1 MGIEAKAALVIDFE
15 HLSLYTGGDAALT
28 CEVMRLFR
36 TQTADLISL
45 LQKTGDA
52 KTFRETVHA
61 LKGASR
67 ALGAWE
73 AARAAEAVEQ
83 AKESAA
89 QAAAVRLL
97 ADALARVHEL
107 TVMFEADHGPAV

>member
-1 MGIEAKAALVIDFE
+1 MGPASNTVLVIDFE

-36 TQTADLISL
+36 TQTAELIAR
-45 LQKTGDA
+45 LQETADA
-52 KTFRETVHA
+52 RTFHETAHA

-83 AKESAA
+83 ATDGAA
-89 QAAAVRLL
+89 RASAVRLL

-107 TVMFEADHGPAV
+107 TVMFEADQGSSM